1 MSNMSSR
8 RKVRGVK
15 LLVVGG
21 FVAIRLLVP
30 GAARA
35 QDSSWTSQGHGAAVA
50 TDISAHA
57 SSQGV
62 LKSGMALG
70 GFTSQ
75 GWPVVFELTHNARLV
90 IIGATGL
97 NLTCTSGDQFPV
109 EDGWQLLTIAKNGRV
124 NASEQ
129 IPGQQG
135 QGANLTGG
143 SHSVTGR
150 FNRQR
155 STFRGTWRMQLNFTN
170 TDGTTDTCQSG
181 PVTFSLTL

>member
-1 MSNMSSR
+1 MSTLNHR
-8 RKVRGVK
+8 RKIRRVRV
-15 LLVVGG
+15 LVVGA

-35 QDSSWTSQGHGAAVA
+35 QDVSWASQAHGADVA

-62 LKSGMALG
+62 LKSGMVLG

-75 GWPVVFELTHNARLV
+75 AWPVVFELAHGGRLV
-90 IIGATGL
+90 ILGATGL

-109 EDGWQLLTIAKNGRV
+109 EDGWQLLTVAKNGRV

-129 IPGQQG
+129 IPAQQG
-135 QGANLTGG
+135 QGDTLTGG
-143 SHSVTGR
+143 SHSLTGR

-155 STFRGTWRMQLNFTN
+155 TAFRGTWRMQLSFTN
-170 TDGTTDTCQSG
+170 TDGSADTCQSG